1 MIERFNVATMKL
13 LRRKLRRHMT
23 PAETILWTQIRRKQ
37 LSGYQFKRQYS
48 IDRYIVDFYCPQ
60 LKLVIEV
67 DGDSH
72 CSEWARRHDAAR
84 EKEIA
89 AHGIKILRFTN
100 NDVYSNLKGVVEAIM
115 WNLNEESLIT
125 PDSGD

>member
-13 LRRKLRRHMT
+13 LRRKLRNSMT

-72 CSEWARRHDAAR
+72 CSESARRYDAAR

-115 WNLNEESLIT
+115 WNLNEESSIT
-125 PDSGD
+125 PDSDD